1 MIRFFLTLAALI
13 PCIVT
18 TAQTSGLI
26 LPSELKREQIIRH
39 KAFTLSYNSSY
50 VQPSWVTYM
59 VTKAQVNENDKVK
72 GKYLPDPEILTRAA
86 TPKDYKDGGY
96 IMAQYVN
103 YLDVKQQAD
112 AIPETF
118 YMSNITAMK
127 LAYYNHI
134 WLKTEQLIRLWT
146 IDTDGL
152 QVVCGPILNDAPFT
166 TLGDNNVSIPERFY
180 KIVYDPKNQKA
191 IGFIFKN
198 GMSSGSL
205 SSFVRTIDEIESET
219 GIDMFPALDDAL
231 ESTLEATVDLSK
243 WNFELIE

>member
-1 MIRFFLTLAALI
+1 MLYEVIT
-13 PCIVT
+13 
-18 TAQTSGLI
+18 
-26 LPSELKREQIIRH
+26 
-39 KAFTLSYNSSY
+39 NSSY

-146 IDTDGL
+146 IRITSYN
-152 QVVCGPILNDAPFT
+152 VCYTKLLRNYG
-166 TLGDNNVSIPERFY
+166 R
-180 KIVYDPKNQKA
+180 
-191 IGFIFKN
+191 
-198 GMSSGSL
+198 SSA
-205 SSFVRTIDEIESET
+205 EI
-219 GIDMFPALDDAL
+219 
-231 ESTLEATVDLSK
+231 
-243 WNFELIE
+243 